1 VKVYQSDNSC
11 AFLTCRSKLHKTLLS
26 STGLST
32 PRTPSTQLLRLR
44 SELVTVVKAASL
56 ALGARPRL
64 SLIKTTSA
72 NPSLLKVNLLRV
84 PTFIHLG
91 LIQLLLL
98 TRSKSLKSARMAS
111 IVPLERVLDFTKSIK
126 SMTVLHGMFFEQYIK
141 IS

>member
-1 VKVYQSDNSC
+1 
-11 AFLTCRSKLHKTLLS
+11 
-26 STGLST
+26 
-32 PRTPSTQLLRLR
+32 
-44 SELVTVVKAASL
+44 VKAASL